1 MTAPSNHTTTTT
13 TTTINGLPATYAR
26 IQTTDGSYAIVKIL
40 NVPEFPTSPPQ
51 PPLPP
56 VNSNNN
62 SNKVI
67 KQYRCGNTELPYRII
82 DPSLYDESELNWFGD
97 SNPKIPEPMRLVMI
111 QALRCYL
118 CGDMQPSDDMIH
130 QERVGEHPYGYRYCT
145 DCKPYFRMGLFNTIA
160 PIWRIRLQH
169 ENPLISGG
177 FETPTVWVAR
187 TRYDA
192 VTGDRIRMGSAP
204 YKYTQW
210 NIVRWIT
217 LTYVDNYRA
226 EHDPTYPGCEDCVIV
241 SDDQFTKLASVKNI
255 FIANYG
261 SIADPAY
268 DPNLD
273 DPLNK
278 YSDSEKTQMFEAAR
292 KTAIFI

>member
-1 MTAPSNHTTTTT
+1 MTA
-13 TTTINGLPATYAR
+13 
-26 IQTTDGSYAIVKIL
+26 
-40 NVPEFPTSPPQ
+40 
-51 PPLPP
+51 
-56 VNSNNN
+56 
-62 SNKVI
+62 SNKFS

-82 DPSLYDESELNWFGD
+82 DPTFYDESELNWFGD

-118 CGDMQPSDDMIH
+118 CGDMQPSNDMIH
-130 QERVGEHPYGYRYCT
+130 QEHVGEHPYGYRYCT
-145 DCKPYFRMGLFNTIA
+145 NCKPYFRRGLFNAIA

-169 ENPLISGG
+169 ETPLIGGG

-187 TRYDA
+187 TRYDE
-192 VTGDRIRMGSAP
+192 VTGERIRMGSSAS
-204 YKYTQW
+204 YRYTQW
-210 NIVRWIT
+210 NIVRWTT
-217 LTYVDNYRA
+217 LTYVDKYRT
-226 EHDPTYPGCEDCVIV
+226 EHDPAYPGCEDCVIV

-292 KTAIFI
+292 KIAIFI